1 MQNRQAVIIIGSN
14 STRLLAAVG
23 EELLDPVRARE
34 DTRLFAALGE
44 EGMLSEEGMD
54 RTVDAVARLQH
65 IARSAGA
72 EKVYLAATSATRDA
86 ANRLALEEALL
97 NKTGL
102 KLQLLSGGEEARL
115 SFLGATM
122 GQTGVSGVIDIGG
135 GSTEVAVGEKA
146 PRGISLQLG
155 ARRMLTMQR
164 VDSPEDAHLAVRA
177 ADARLAPLDAL
188 FMERPGPVERWFIV
202 GGTGTTLARMLL
214 KLPFAAPI
222 PEGFAI
228 TRGEAERVLHMVAA
242 LPSMEREKLPGLPKE
257 RVDIMPTGIA
267 ILLALMDR
275 AHIHSVNV
283 TERNNTDGFLIAD
296 ILDRQGRIEPC
307 I

>member
-1 MQNRQAVIIIGSN
+1 MQSRQAVIIIGSN
-14 STRLLAAVG
+14 STRLLAAGG
-23 EELLDPVRARE
+23 ETLSDPVRARE

-44 EGMLSEEGMD
+44 DGALSKEGID
-54 RTVDAVARLQH
+54 RTADAVARLKDR
-65 IARSAGA
+65 ALNAGA
-72 EKVYLAATSATRDA
+72 NRVFLAATSAARDA
-86 ANRLALEEALL
+86 GNRAELEEALL
-97 NKTGL
+97 MKTGL
-102 KLQLLSGGEEARL
+102 KLQLLSGEEEARL

-135 GSTEVAVGEKA
+135 GSTEVAVGENA

-155 ARRMLTMQR
+155 ARRMLTVQR
-164 VDSPEDAHLAVRA
+164 VDSADDARRAVRA

-188 FMERPGPVERWFIV
+188 LMQQQRPVERWLIV
-202 GGTGTTLARMLL
+202 GGTGTTLSRMLL

-228 TRGEAERVLHMVAA
+228 TRDEAERMLRVMAA
-242 LPSMEREKLPGLPKE
+242 LPAAEREKLPGLPKE

-267 ILLALMDR
+267 ILLALMGR
-275 AHIHSVNV
+275 AHIHSLTA

-296 ILDRQGRIEPC
+296 TLGRQGRREPC